1 MTEEL
6 KQKLRVLAQKY
17 EVTSFTEKD
26 PSQFLAHYSD
36 TKNTEVAAF
45 IASLLAFGNRKQFIP
60 KISYIL
66 APADETSGDIAS
78 WLKTRAFRN
87 TFISPCGDSSDKF
100 YRFYSY
106 HDMTDLFESLCA
118 VLEES
123 TLGEKVHS
131 EWQKTGEHPAQIL
144 GSLFKNCVIVPKGK
158 NSANKRLHMFLRWM
172 VRTDS
177 PVDLGLWTWFDQ
189 KDLIIP
195 LDTHVLQQS
204 VELGLLSSE
213 KKGHLP
219 PASLKTALKITQA
232 LKEVWPADPCKGDF
246 ALFGLGVDVEA
257 H

>member
-17 EVTSFTEKD
+17 EVASFTEKD
-26 PSQFLAHYSD
+26 PSQFLSHYSD

-45 IASLLAFGNRKQFIP
+45 IASLLAFGNRKQFIL

-66 APADETSGDIAS
+66 ALADETSGDISS
-78 WLKTRAFRN
+78 WLKTRAFCK
-87 TFISPCGDSSDKF
+87 TFISPSGDSSDKF

-106 HDMTDLFESLCA
+106 KDMTDLFESLCD

-131 EWQKTGEHPAQIL
+131 EWQKTGDHPVQIL
-144 GSLFKNCVIVPKGK
+144 GSLFKNCAIVPKGK
-158 NSANKRLHMFLRWM
+158 SSANKRLHMFLRWM
-172 VRTDS
+172 VRTYS

-204 VELGLLSSE
+204 VELGLISSG
-213 KKGHLP
+213 KTGRLP
-219 PASLKTALKITQA
+219 PANIKTALKITEA
-232 LKEVWPADPCKGDF
+232 LKQVWPDDPCKGDF

>member
-60 KISYIL
+60 KINYIL
-66 APADETSGDIAS
+66 TLADETSGDIAT
-78 WLKTRAFRN
+78 WLVTRAFRKS
-87 TFISPCGDSSDKF
+87 FISPCGDSSDKF

-131 EWQKTGEHPAQIL
+131 EWQKTGDHPVQIL

-204 VELGLLSSE
+204 VELGLFSSE

>member
-17 EVTSFTEKD
+17 EVASFTEKD
-26 PSQFLAHYSD
+26 PSQFLARYSD
-36 TKNTEVAAF
+36 TKNTEAAAF

-60 KISYIL
+60 KINYIL
-66 APADETSGDIAS
+66 TLADETSGDVAS
-78 WLKTRAFRN
+78 WLVTRDFRK
-87 TFISPCGDSSDKF
+87 TFISPSGDNSDKF

-106 HDMTDLFESLCA
+106 KDMTDLFESLA
-118 VLEES
+118 TVLSES
-123 TLGEKVHS
+123 SLGEKVHS
-131 EWQKTGEHPAQIL
+131 EWQKTGDHPAQLL
-144 GSLFKNCVIVPKGK
+144 GRMFENCAIVPKGK

-177 PVDLGLWTWFDQ
+177 PVDLGLWTWFSPA
-189 KDLIIP
+189 DLIIP

-204 VELGLLSSE
+204 VELGLLFSE
-213 KKGHLP
+213 KEGHFP

-232 LKEVWPADPCKGDF
+232 LKQVWPDDPCKGDF

-257 H
+257 N

>member
-26 PSQFLAHYSD
+26 PSQFLTRYSD

-60 KISYIL
+60 KINYIL
-66 APADETSGDIAS
+66 ALADEASGDIAS
-78 WLKTRAFRN
+78 WLKTRAFRK
-87 TFISPCGDSSDKF
+87 TFISPSGDRLDKF

-106 HDMTDLFESLCA
+106 KDMTDLFESLA
-118 VLEES
+118 TVLSES
-123 TLGEKVHS
+123 SLGEKVRS
-131 EWQKTGEHPAQIL
+131 EWNKSGDHPAQIL
-144 GSLFKNCVIVPKGK
+144 GRMFENCAIVPKGK
-158 NSANKRLHMFLRWM
+158 SSANKRLHMFLRWM

-204 VELGLLSSE
+204 VELGLISSG
-213 KKGHLP
+213 KTGLLP
-219 PASLKTALKITQA
+219 PANIKTALKITEA
-232 LKEVWPADPCKGDF
+232 LKQVWPTDPCKGDF
-246 ALFGLGVDVEA
+246 ALFGLGVDE
-257 H
+257 